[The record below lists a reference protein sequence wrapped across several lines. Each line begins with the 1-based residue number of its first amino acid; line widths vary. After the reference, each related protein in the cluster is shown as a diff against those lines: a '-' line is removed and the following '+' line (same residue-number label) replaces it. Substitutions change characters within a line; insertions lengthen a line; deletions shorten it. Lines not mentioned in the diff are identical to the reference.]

1 VQFNKILPGTLESNF
16 INRFLFKDRPAT
28 PRVIGSPIVG
38 SCEYEEQIVSYE
50 ILGLFPVALV
60 PKVCS
65 PNPKG
70 SAASSQGI
78 RRYISVMATL
88 KFTCF

>member
-1 VQFNKILPGTLESNF
+1 
-16 INRFLFKDRPAT
+16 
-28 PRVIGSPIVG
+28 
-38 SCEYEEQIVSYE
+38 VSYE

-78 RRYISVMATL
+78 RGYISVMATL